1 VPAKKTKLSG
11 INRTPRIRE
20 TAREIGGDNDRASF
34 GRAFEQ
40 VVRGLGAEK
49 EIGGKMKRV
58 APLLAA
64 LALAGCVPHPEPEYP
79 LHHGY
84 SDEELAKLPVA
95 QRCSYLSSLFSSY
108 LTNQKTTETWKSMMQ
123 KWGCEPTFR
132 VWKPAS

>member
-1 VPAKKTKLSG
+1 VW
-11 INRTPRIRE
+11 
-20 TAREIGGDNDRASF
+20 F
-34 GRAFEQ
+34 GHAFEQ

>member
-1 VPAKKTKLSG
+1 
-11 INRTPRIRE
+11 
-20 TAREIGGDNDRASF
+20 
-34 GRAFEQ
+34 
-40 VVRGLGAEK
+40 
-49 EIGGKMKRV
+49 MKRV
-58 APLLAA
+58 APLLTA

-79 LHHGY
+79 WRHGY